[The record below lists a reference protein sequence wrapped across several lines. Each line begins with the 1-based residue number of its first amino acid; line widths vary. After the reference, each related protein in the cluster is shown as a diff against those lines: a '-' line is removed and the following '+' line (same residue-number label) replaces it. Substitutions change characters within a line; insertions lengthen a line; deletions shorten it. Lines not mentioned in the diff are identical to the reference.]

1 MGNGC
6 SGGFYLFRRSLK
18 GITICYALLIGNA
31 GFYRGLRPSN
41 LQCWFFNN
49 RSRSALKVVTICY
62 ALLISNAGLSRS
74 RRSLKGLSIC
84 YAFLIS
90 NAGFNRSRRSLKEG
104 NYLLRPSNQQCWFLP
119 FQAKACGQQMLWF
132 SRHVV
137 RLERKVEVISAEGY
151 LFRCSRYLFQPCL
164 AAADDAAPAHHMHL
178 LYSSFCSV

>member
-1 MGNGC
+1 MLVFTVPGDH
-6 SGGFYLFRRSLK
+6 S
-18 GITICYALLIGNA
+18 
-31 GFYRGLRPSN
+31 RG
-41 LQCWFFNN
+41 
-49 RSRSALKVVTICY
+49 V
-62 ALLISNAGLSRS
+62 
-74 RRSLKGLSIC
+74 SIC

-178 LYSSFCSV
+178 LYSSFCSVWNIIHVFTHSTLRSSLTLRNSLRNRRCNF